1 MDPIPDADGQRLRI
15 QVPYLAHD
23 IQYDGLGWDTFP
35 ARTGY
40 AWVTSQHLTVQ
51 DIEEHISPANEADIQ
66 GFLQAWL
73 YFGLLHEVL
82 GDKYD
87 INDFLAVPKAHGR
100 SNATTRSLRKWSLK
114 IGNPFGVIF
123 WVPSLTFV
131 WFNGWTILSRRR
143 LFDIHQLIIK
153 VMEQTLL
160 WDTFAKGKDKSWG
173 KLTLSIYI
181 LAESLQAIPLTW
193 IKFKYYWDD
202 YKPITRHFV
211 PNANVN
217 QHGASIQLVRRHMLR
232 NSKAWCIHQVD
243 TLCAK
248 VSYTTLVYL
257 TGIQRHERH
266 GVDHAHCSRNPACVA
281 FSIAL
286 GKDFVTKHATSEC
299 TCASVEAPRAEQIHI
314 LERGGI
320 PVLKC
325 VQKESGTVDLSFV
338 PMSPALKYVA
348 ISHVWADGL
357 GDPFG
362 HGLPRCQLL
371 RLIADARNALRT
383 RAKPF
388 RDVLSDTF
396 TKRSSG
402 FRPNS
407 PVYIWLD
414 VYCIPPQNTV
424 LNAPEQI
431 DRLRER
437 DAYLKKKAI
446 ARMGMTYALA
456 DRTLVLD
463 QELEHSRPNSMASL
477 RDKALVALSAWNGRC
492 WTFQEYSFSQFTLF
506 GFQGLPEWE
515 GLRQWTPVETSRH
528 TAYSLLHD
536 EVDKLQAAFRV
547 STGYS
552 LRTQLK
558 SSPMSFAD
566 AWDSFFGRT
575 TTQWDD
581 MAEVL
586 ANLLNLSAGHLLRLE
601 GASRMKAILASQHML
616 PLSLLF
622 APLERPE
629 DDPSTPFEERWIP
642 ESVQSTQLASSD
654 LPIPHGTHDRNA
666 IMHVTDEGLLLKAKE
681 LAGTA
686 TKPSTATLVRL
697 SVVGKSSSHLSFSL
711 ECWHG
716 HSCGLRHR
724 CWTTINDEVLSRG
737 RASVYATPQQFTQD
751 VVLLLDMLHPLCGRD
766 HSATFRGACFL
777 PNGRSQDGLQ
787 GVTYCGPIE
796 WGTAP
801 IPAPATAPSAE
812 IRDVDLLVLSR
823 KPHGL
828 HRCIVKPI
836 LTRTQIFPR
845 GQSFLHPATRAY
857 PL

>member
-1 MDPIPDADGQRLRI
+1 MDHIPDADGQRLRI

-35 ARTGY
+35 ARAGY
-40 AWVTSQHLTVQ
+40 AWMTSQHLTVQ
-51 DIEEHISPANEADIQ
+51 DIEEHVFPANEADIQ

-73 YFGLLHEVL
+73 YFGMLHEVL

-87 INDFLAVPKAHGR
+87 INDFLAVPKAQRR
-100 SNATTRSLRKWSLK
+100 STVTTRSLRKWSLA
-114 IGNPFGVIF
+114 IGNPLGVIF

-143 LFDIHQLIIK
+143 ICDIHQLIIK

-160 WDTFAKGKDKSWG
+160 WDTFAKGKDNSWG
-173 KLTLSIYI
+173 KLTLSIYV

-202 YKPITRHFV
+202 YKTSTRHFE
-211 PNANVN
+211 PKANIN
-217 QHGASIQLVRRHMLR
+217 QRGASVQLVRRHMLR

-243 TLCAK
+243 TLGAK

-266 GVDHAHCSRNPACVA
+266 GVDHANCSRNPACVA

-299 TCASVEAPRAEQIHI
+299 TCASVEAPRAEQIKI

-325 VQKESGTVDLSFV
+325 MQMESGTIDLSFV

-371 RLIADARNALRT
+371 RLIGDARNALRT

-388 RDVLSDTF
+388 RDVLADIF

-402 FRPNS
+402 FRLNR

-414 VYCIPPQNTV
+414 VYCIPPQTAA
-424 LNAPEQI
+424 LAAPGQI
-431 DRLRER
+431 SRSRER

-446 ARMGMTYALA
+446 ARMGTTYALA

-463 QELEHSRPNSMASL
+463 QELEHSRPNSTTSL
-477 RDKALVALSAWNGRC
+477 RNKALVALSAWNGRC

-506 GFQGLPEWE
+506 GFQGLPQWE
-515 GLRQWTPVETSRH
+515 GLRQSTPVETRRH
-528 TAYSLLHD
+528 ASYSLLHD

-552 LRTQLK
+552 LRVQLK

-622 APLERPE
+622 APLERPQ
-629 DDPSTPFEERWIP
+629 DDCSMPFEERWIP
-642 ESVQSTQLASSD
+642 KSVQSIRLASSE
-654 LPIPHGTHDRNA
+654 LAFPRETHDRNA
-666 IMHVTDEGLLLKAKE
+666 IMHVTDEGLLLRVKE
-681 LAGTA
+681 LAGTGII
-686 TKPSTATLVRL
+686 PSSAIVVRFP
-697 SVVGKSSSHLSFSL
+697 VVGKSSSQLAFSID
-711 ECWHG
+711 CWHD
-716 HSCGLRHR
+716 HSCGSRHR
-724 CWTTINDEVLSRG
+724 CWTTINDDVLSRG
-737 RASVYATPQQFTQD
+737 RASAYLTPQQFTQD
-751 VVLLLDMLHPLCGRD
+751 VVLILDMLHPLCGRD

-777 PNGRSQDGLQ
+777 PIGRVQNGRQH
-787 GVTYCGPIE
+787 VKYCGPIE
-796 WGTAP
+796 WGTVP
-801 IPAPATAPSAE
+801 DPPPAAAPSAE
-812 IRDVDLLVLSR
+812 IRGVDLLVLSS
-823 KPHGL
+823 KSYGL
-828 HRCIVKPI
+828 PSCM
-836 LTRTQIFPR
+836 L
-845 GQSFLHPATRAY
+845 
-857 PL
+857 